1 MIVSTKF
8 ASANDASAAPRRVVS
23 DYCNRLNLNDEPHFE
38 LAAQSLRRKSDEV
51 RKRAMK
57 NTQTVRKFKRDPGIA
72 SRMYFTMLLLG
83 VLYGVF
89 AYVMLRLGVS
99 LAFVG
104 VIVLAIA
111 IFQYYMSDR
120 MVMMSTGAKE
130 VSEDD
135 APELYAMVREL
146 ADRYGMPLPKIAIIE
161 SAMPNAFA
169 TGRNPKN
176 ALVAVTTGI
185 LQRLTRRELRAV
197 LGHELAHV
205 ANRDMKVLAI
215 SNFLVTLTSFLMTMF
230 FFNML
235 FGRRDSAGSSMPL
248 LAAYMVTILVY
259 FVGKLLVMSLTRYRE
274 YGADHTGSE
283 ISGDP
288 GGLADALQKIA
299 MGMDYIPDDDL
310 RRLQTAQAFLI
321 VPALKGFAANAFST
335 HPPIEERIARLR
347 ELEAEMRYG
356 YRN

>member
-1 MIVSTKF
+1 
-8 ASANDASAAPRRVVS
+8 
-23 DYCNRLNLNDEPHFE
+23 
-38 LAAQSLRRKSDEV
+38 LAKLRWDTTDEV
-51 RKRAMK
+51 GRYEMR
-57 NTQTVRKFKRDPGIA
+57 NPQSVRKLKRDPGIV
-72 SRMYFTMLLLG
+72 SRMYFTMLLIG
-83 VLYGVF
+83 IVYGVF
-89 AYVMLRLGVS
+89 AYILMRLGIP
-99 LAFVG
+99 LAFIG
-104 VIVLAIA
+104 VIVLGLA

-120 MVMMSTGAKE
+120 LVMMSTGAKE
-130 VSEDD
+130 LSEED
-135 APELYAMVREL
+135 APELFTMIREL
-146 ADRYGMPLPKIAIIE
+146 ADRYGMPMPKVAIIQ

-169 TGRNPKN
+169 TGRNPNN

-215 SNFLVTLTSFLMTMF
+215 SNFFVTLTSFLMTMF

-235 FGRRDSAGSSMPL
+235 FGRRDAGGGSAPFMI
-248 LAAYMVTILVY
+248 AYLVTILVY
-259 FVGKLLVMSLTRYRE
+259 FVGKLLVLALTRYRE
-274 YGADHTGSE
+274 YGADHTGAE

-288 GGLADALQKIA
+288 GGLADALQKIS

-321 VPALKGFAANAFST
+321 APAIRGFAANMFST
-335 HPPIEERIARLR
+335 HPPMEERIARLR

>member
-1 MIVSTKF
+1 MRNT
-8 ASANDASAAPRRVVS
+8 
-23 DYCNRLNLNDEPHFE
+23 
-38 LAAQSLRRKSDEV
+38 QSV
-51 RKRAMK
+51 RKL
-57 NTQTVRKFKRDPGIA
+57 KRDPGIV
-72 SRMYFTMLLLG
+72 SRMYFTMLLIG
-83 VLYGVF
+83 IVYGVF
-89 AYVMLRLGVS
+89 AYILMRLGIP
-99 LAFVG
+99 LAFIG
-104 VIVLAIA
+104 IIVLGLA

-120 MVMMSTGAKE
+120 LVMMSTGAKE
-130 VSEDD
+130 LSEED
-135 APELYAMVREL
+135 APELFAMIREL
-146 ADRYGMPLPKIAIIE
+146 ADRYGMPMPKVAIIQ

-169 TGRNPKN
+169 TGRNPNN

-215 SNFLVTLTSFLMTMF
+215 SNFFVTLTSFLMTMF

-235 FGRRDSAGSSMPL
+235 FGRRDAGGGSAPFMI
-248 LAAYMVTILVY
+248 AYLVTILVY
-259 FVGKLLVMSLTRYRE
+259 FVGKLLVLALTRYRE
-274 YGADHTGSE
+274 YGADHTGAE

-288 GGLADALQKIA
+288 GGLADALQKIS

-321 VPALKGFAANAFST
+321 APAIRGFAANMFST
-335 HPPIEERIARLR
+335 HPPMEERIARLR

>member
-1 MIVSTKF
+1 
-8 ASANDASAAPRRVVS
+8 
-23 DYCNRLNLNDEPHFE
+23 
-38 LAAQSLRRKSDEV
+38 
-51 RKRAMK
+51 
-57 NTQTVRKFKRDPGIA
+57 
-72 SRMYFTMLLLG
+72 MLLIG
-83 VLYGVF
+83 IVYGTF
-89 AYVMLRLGVS
+89 AYILMRLGMP
-99 LAFVG
+99 LGFIG
-104 VIVLAIA
+104 VIVLGLA

-120 MVMMSTGAKE
+120 LVMMSTGAKE
-130 VSEDD
+130 LSEED
-135 APELYAMVREL
+135 APELHAIIREL
-146 ADRYGMPLPKIAIIE
+146 ADRYGMPMPKVAIIQ

-169 TGRNPKN
+169 TGRNPNN
-176 ALVAVTTGI
+176 ALVAVTNGI

-215 SNFLVTLTSFLMTMF
+215 SNFFVTLTSFLMTMF

-235 FGRRDSAGSSMPL
+235 FGRRDAGGGSAPFMI
-248 LAAYMVTILVY
+248 AYLVTIIVY
-259 FVGKLLVMSLTRYRE
+259 FVGKLLVLALTRYRE
-274 YGADHTGSE
+274 YGADHTGAE

-288 GGLADALQKIA
+288 GGLADALQKIS

-321 VPALKGFAANAFST
+321 APAIRGFAANMLST
-335 HPPIEERIARLR
+335 HPPMEERIARLR

>member
-1 MIVSTKF
+1 M
-8 ASANDASAAPRRVVS
+8 
-23 DYCNRLNLNDEPHFE
+23 
-38 LAAQSLRRKSDEV
+38 KSP
-51 RKRAMK
+51 
-57 NTQTVRKFKRDPGIA
+57 QTVRKLKRDPGIV

-83 VLYGVF
+83 VVYAVF

-99 LAFVG
+99 LVFVG
-104 VIVLAIA
+104 VIVLALA

-120 MVMMSTGAKE
+120 MVMMSTGAQE

-135 APELYAMVREL
+135 APELFGMVREL
-146 ADRYGMPLPKIAIIE
+146 ADRYGMPMPKVAIIN

-169 TGRNPKN
+169 TGRNPQN

-205 ANRDMKVLAI
+205 ANGDMKVLAI

-235 FGRRDSAGSSMPL
+235 FGRRDSGGGSMPL
-248 LAAYMVTILVY
+248 LIAYLVTIVVY
-259 FVGKLLVMSLTRYRE
+259 FIGKLLVLALTRYRE
-274 YGADHTGSE
+274 YGADHTGAE

-288 GGLADALQKIA
+288 GALADALEKIA
-299 MGMDYIPDDDL
+299 QGMDYIPDEDL
-310 RRLQTAQAFLI
+310 RRLQTAQAFLFA
-321 VPALKGFAANAFST
+321 PALRGFAANAFST

-347 ELEAEMRYG
+347 DLEAEMRYG
-356 YRN
+356 FRN

>member
-1 MIVSTKF
+1 MR
-8 ASANDASAAPRRVVS
+8 NP
-23 DYCNRLNLNDEPHFE
+23 
-38 LAAQSLRRKSDEV
+38 QSV
-51 RKRAMK
+51 RKLKRA
-57 NTQTVRKFKRDPGIA
+57 PGIV
-72 SRMYFTMLLLG
+72 SRMYFTMLLIG
-83 VLYGVF
+83 IVYGVF
-89 AYVMLRLGVS
+89 AYILMRLGIP
-99 LAFVG
+99 LAFIG
-104 VIVLAIA
+104 VIVLGLA

-120 MVMMSTGAKE
+120 LVMMSTGAKE
-130 VSEDD
+130 LSEED
-135 APELYAMVREL
+135 APELFAMIREL
-146 ADRYGMPLPKIAIIE
+146 ADRYGMPMPKVAIIQ

-169 TGRNPKN
+169 TGRNPNN

-215 SNFLVTLTSFLMTMF
+215 SNFFVTLTSFLMTMF

-235 FGRRDSAGSSMPL
+235 FGRRDAGGGSAPFMI
-248 LAAYMVTILVY
+248 AYLVTILVY
-259 FVGKLLVMSLTRYRE
+259 FVGKLLVLALTRYRE
-274 YGADHTGSE
+274 YGADHTGAE

-288 GGLADALQKIA
+288 GGLADALQKIS

-321 VPALKGFAANAFST
+321 APAIRGFAANMFST
-335 HPPIEERIARLR
+335 HPPMEERIARLR

>member
-1 MIVSTKF
+1 MNNARS
-8 ASANDASAAPRRVVS
+8 
-23 DYCNRLNLNDEPHFE
+23 
-38 LAAQSLRRKSDEV
+38 V
-51 RKRAMK
+51 RKL
-57 NTQTVRKFKRDPGIA
+57 KRDPGIV
-72 SRMYFTMLLLG
+72 SRMYFTMLLIG
-83 VLYGVF
+83 VVYGVF
-89 AYVMLRLGVS
+89 AYVMMRLGIP
-99 LAFVG
+99 LTFVA
-104 VIVLAIA
+104 VIVLGLG
-111 IFQYYMSDR
+111 IFQYFMSDR
-120 MVMMSTGAKE
+120 LVMMSTGAQE
-130 VSEDD
+130 VSGED
-135 APELYAMVREL
+135 APELHAMIRDL
-146 ADRYGMPLPKIAIIE
+146 ADRYGMPMPKVAIIN

-169 TGRNPKN
+169 TGRNPNN

-185 LQRLTRRELRAV
+185 LQRLTHRELRAV

-215 SNFLVTLTSFLMTMF
+215 SNFFVTLTSFLMTMF

-235 FGRRDSAGSSMPL
+235 FGRRDSGGGSTPFL
-248 LAAYMVTILVY
+248 IAYLVTILVY
-259 FVGKLLVMSLTRYRE
+259 FVGKLLVLALTRYRE
-274 YGADHTGSE
+274 YGADHTGAE

-288 GGLADALQKIA
+288 GALADALAKIS
-299 MGMDYIPDDDL
+299 MGMEYIPDEDL

>member
-1 MIVSTKF
+1 
-8 ASANDASAAPRRVVS
+8 
-23 DYCNRLNLNDEPHFE
+23 
-38 LAAQSLRRKSDEV
+38 
-51 RKRAMK
+51 
-57 NTQTVRKFKRDPGIA
+57 
-72 SRMYFTMLLLG
+72 MLLIG
-83 VLYGVF
+83 VVYGVF
-89 AYVMLRLGVS
+89 AYVMMRLGMP
-99 LAFVG
+99 LMFIG
-104 VIVLAIA
+104 IIVLGLA
-111 IFQYYMSDR
+111 IFQYFMSDR
-120 MVMMSTGAKE
+120 LVMMSTGAKE
-130 VSEDD
+130 LSETD
-135 APELYAMVREL
+135 APELFAMIRDL
-146 ADRYGMPLPKIAIIE
+146 ADRYGMPMPKVAIIQ

-169 TGRNPKN
+169 TGRNPDN

-215 SNFLVTLTSFLMTMF
+215 SNFFVTLTSFLMTMF

-235 FGRRDSAGSSMPL
+235 FGRRDAGGGSAPFMI
-248 LAAYMVTILVY
+248 AYLVTILVY
-259 FVGKLLVMSLTRYRE
+259 FIGKLLVLALTRYRE
-274 YGADHTGSE
+274 YGADHTGAE

-288 GGLADALQKIA
+288 GGLADALEKIS

-321 VPALKGFAANAFST
+321 APAIRGFAANMFST
-335 HPPIEERIARLR
+335 HPPMEERVARLR

>member
-1 MIVSTKF
+1 MKS
-8 ASANDASAAPRRVVS
+8 S
-23 DYCNRLNLNDEPHFE
+23 
-38 LAAQSLRRKSDEV
+38 QSV
-51 RKRAMK
+51 RKL
-57 NTQTVRKFKRDPGIA
+57 KRDPGIV

-83 VLYGVF
+83 VVYALF

-99 LAFVG
+99 LVLVG
-104 VIVLAIA
+104 VIVLAFA

-120 MVMMSTGAKE
+120 LVMMSTGAQE
-130 VSEDD
+130 VSEED
-135 APELYAMVREL
+135 APELFAMIREL
-146 ADRYGMPLPKIAIIE
+146 AERYGMPMPKVAIII

-235 FGRRDSAGSSMPL
+235 FGRRDSGGGSMPFL
-248 LAAYMVTILVY
+248 VAYLVTIIVY
-259 FVGKLLVMSLTRYRE
+259 FVGKLLVLALTRYRE
-274 YGADHTGSE
+274 YGADHTGAE
-283 ISGDP
+283 ICGDP
-288 GGLADALQKIA
+288 GALADALEKIA
-299 MGMDYIPDDDL
+299 VGMDYIPDEDL
-310 RRLQTAQAFLI
+310 RRLQTAQAFLFA
-321 VPALKGFAANAFST
+321 PALRGFAANAFST

-347 ELEAEMRYG
+347 DLEAEMRYG
-356 YRN
+356 FRN

>member
-1 MIVSTKF
+1 
-8 ASANDASAAPRRVVS
+8 
-23 DYCNRLNLNDEPHFE
+23 
-38 LAAQSLRRKSDEV
+38 
-51 RKRAMK
+51 
-57 NTQTVRKFKRDPGIA
+57 
-72 SRMYFTMLLLG
+72 MLLIG
-83 VLYGVF
+83 IVYGVF
-89 AYVMLRLGVS
+89 AYILMRLGIP
-99 LAFVG
+99 LAFIG
-104 VIVLAIA
+104 VIVLGLA

-120 MVMMSTGAKE
+120 LVMLSTGAKE
-130 VSEDD
+130 LSEED
-135 APELYAMVREL
+135 APELFAMIREL
-146 ADRYGMPLPKIAIIE
+146 ADRYGMPMPKVAIIQ

-169 TGRNPKN
+169 TGRNPNN

-215 SNFLVTLTSFLMTMF
+215 SNFFVTLTSFLMTMF

-235 FGRRDSAGSSMPL
+235 FGRRDAGGGSAPFMI
-248 LAAYMVTILVY
+248 AYLVTILVY
-259 FVGKLLVMSLTRYRE
+259 FVGKLLVLALTRYRE
-274 YGADHTGSE
+274 YGADHTGAE

-288 GGLADALQKIA
+288 GGLADALQKIS

-321 VPALKGFAANAFST
+321 APAIRGFAANMFST
-335 HPPIEERIARLR
+335 HPPMEERIARLR

>member
-1 MIVSTKF
+1 M
-8 ASANDASAAPRRVVS
+8 
-23 DYCNRLNLNDEPHFE
+23 
-38 LAAQSLRRKSDEV
+38 KSP
-51 RKRAMK
+51 
-57 NTQTVRKFKRDPGIA
+57 QTVRKLKRDPGIV

-104 VIVLAIA
+104 VIVLAMA

-120 MVMMSTGAKE
+120 LVMMSTGAKE
-130 VSEDD
+130 VSEED
-135 APELYAMVREL
+135 APELFAMLRDL
-146 ADRYGMPLPKIAIIE
+146 ADRYGMPMPKVAIIE
-161 SAMPNAFA
+161 SGMPNAFA
-169 TGRNPKN
+169 TGRNPNN

-205 ANRDMKVLAI
+205 SNRDMKVLAI

-235 FGRRDSAGSSMPL
+235 FGRRDSAGGSMPIV
-248 LAAYMVTILVY
+248 AAYMITIIVY
-259 FVGKLLVMSLTRYRE
+259 FIGKLLVLSLTRYRE
-274 YGADHTGSE
+274 YGADHTGAE

-321 VPALKGFAANAFST
+321 VPALQGFAANAFST

>member
-1 MIVSTKF
+1 MNS
-8 ASANDASAAPRRVVS
+8 P
-23 DYCNRLNLNDEPHFE
+23 
-38 LAAQSLRRKSDEV
+38 QSV
-51 RKRAMK
+51 RKL
-57 NTQTVRKFKRDPGIA
+57 KRDPGIV

-83 VLYGVF
+83 VVYAVF
-89 AYVMLRLGVS
+89 AYIMLRLGVS
-99 LAFVG
+99 LVFVG
-104 VIVLAIA
+104 VIVLALA

-120 MVMMSTGAKE
+120 LVMMSTGAKE
-130 VSEDD
+130 VSEED
-135 APELYAMVREL
+135 APELFKMIREL
-146 ADRYGMPLPKIAIIE
+146 ADRYGMPMPKVAIIN

-169 TGRNPKN
+169 TGRNPQN

-235 FGRRDSAGSSMPL
+235 FGRRDSGGGSMPFL
-248 LAAYMVTILVY
+248 VAYLVTIIVY
-259 FVGKLLVMSLTRYRE
+259 FVGKLLVLALTRYRE
-274 YGADHTGSE
+274 YGADHTGAE

-288 GGLADALQKIA
+288 GALADALEKIA
-299 MGMDYIPDDDL
+299 VGMDYIPDEDL
-310 RRLQTAQAFLI
+310 RRLQTAQAFLFA
-321 VPALKGFAANAFST
+321 PALRGFAANAFST

-347 ELEAEMRYG
+347 DLEAEMRYG
-356 YRN
+356 FRN

>member
-1 MIVSTKF
+1 MQHTQ
-8 ASANDASAAPRRVVS
+8 P
-23 DYCNRLNLNDEPHFE
+23 
-38 LAAQSLRRKSDEV
+38 V
-51 RKRAMK
+51 RKL
-57 NTQTVRKFKRDPGIA
+57 KRDPGIV
-72 SRMYFTMLLLG
+72 SRMYFTMLLIG
-83 VLYGVF
+83 VVYGVF
-89 AYVMLRLGVS
+89 AYVMMRLGVS

-104 VIVLAIA
+104 VIVLGLA
-111 IFQYYMSDR
+111 IFQYFMSDR
-120 MVMMSTGAKE
+120 LVMMSTGAKE
-130 VSEDD
+130 VSEED
-135 APELYAMVREL
+135 APNLHEMIRGL
-146 ADRYGMPLPKIAIIE
+146 ADQYGMPMPKVAIIE

-169 TGRNPKN
+169 TGRNPDN

-215 SNFLVTLTSFLMTMF
+215 SNFFVTLTSFLMTMF

-235 FGRRDSAGSSMPL
+235 FGRRDTGGGAGPFMI
-248 LAAYMVTILVY
+248 AYLVTILVY
-259 FVGKLLVMSLTRYRE
+259 FIGKLLVLALTRYRE
-274 YGADHTGSE
+274 YGADHTGAE

-288 GGLADALQKIA
+288 GALADALAKIS

-321 VPALKGFAANAFST
+321 VPALKGFAANMFST
-335 HPPIEERIARLR
+335 HPPVEERIARLR

-356 YRN
+356 FRN

>member
-1 MIVSTKF
+1 MR
-8 ASANDASAAPRRVVS
+8 NP
-23 DYCNRLNLNDEPHFE
+23 
-38 LAAQSLRRKSDEV
+38 QSV
-51 RKRAMK
+51 RKL
-57 NTQTVRKFKRDPGIA
+57 KRDPGIV
-72 SRMYFTMLLLG
+72 SRMYFTMLLIG
-83 VLYGVF
+83 IVYGVF
-89 AYVMLRLGVS
+89 AYILMRLGIP
-99 LAFVG
+99 LAFIG
-104 VIVLAIA
+104 VIVLGLA

-120 MVMMSTGAKE
+120 LVMMSTGAKE
-130 VSEDD
+130 LSEED
-135 APELYAMVREL
+135 APELFAMIREL
-146 ADRYGMPLPKIAIIE
+146 ADRYGMPMPKVAIIQ

-169 TGRNPKN
+169 TGRNPNN

-215 SNFLVTLTSFLMTMF
+215 SNFFVTLTSFLMTMF

-235 FGRRDSAGSSMPL
+235 FGRRDAGGGSAPFMI
-248 LAAYMVTILVY
+248 AYLVTILVY
-259 FVGKLLVMSLTRYRE
+259 FVGKLLVLALTRYRE
-274 YGADHTGSE
+274 YGADHTGAE

-288 GGLADALQKIA
+288 GGLADALQKIS

-321 VPALKGFAANAFST
+321 APAIRGFAANMFST
-335 HPPIEERIARLR
+335 HPPMEERIARLR

>member
-1 MIVSTKF
+1 
-8 ASANDASAAPRRVVS
+8 
-23 DYCNRLNLNDEPHFE
+23 
-38 LAAQSLRRKSDEV
+38 
-51 RKRAMK
+51 
-57 NTQTVRKFKRDPGIA
+57 
-72 SRMYFTMLLLG
+72 MLLIG
-83 VLYGVF
+83 VVYGLF
-89 AYVMLRLGVS
+89 AYVMMRLGIP
-99 LAFVG
+99 LMFIG
-104 VIVLAIA
+104 IIVLGLA
-111 IFQYYMSDR
+111 IFQYFMSDR
-120 MVMMSTGAKE
+120 LVMMSTGAKE
-130 VSEDD
+130 LSATD
-135 APELYAMVREL
+135 APELFAMIRDL
-146 ADRYGMPLPKIAIIE
+146 ADRYGMPMPKVAIIQ

-169 TGRNPKN
+169 TGRNPDN

-215 SNFLVTLTSFLMTMF
+215 SNFFVTLTSFLMTMF

-235 FGRRDSAGSSMPL
+235 FGRRDAGGGSAPFMI
-248 LAAYMVTILVY
+248 AYLVTILVY
-259 FVGKLLVMSLTRYRE
+259 FIGKLLVLALTRYRE
-274 YGADHTGSE
+274 YGADHTGAE

-288 GGLADALQKIA
+288 GGLADALEKIS

-321 VPALKGFAANAFST
+321 APAIRGFAASTFST
-335 HPPIEERIARLR
+335 HPPMEERVARLR